1 MIKPGPM
8 GPVFDMFDVGEFRA
22 PARPTFVN
30 SDKSRQKHRKEPPVP
45 SPPGALYSVR
55 TCDCI
60 PHVHEGFSFCLVKR
74 IVSAP
79 APLPL
84 NGTEKDVVRLSCGG
98 V

>member
-45 SPPGALYSVR
+45 SPPGALY
-55 TCDCI
+55 CI
-60 PHVHEGFSFCLVKR
+60 QNCRRFPHVHAKSYDF
-74 IVSAP
+74 VS
-79 APLPL
+79 LKGSSL
-84 NGTEKDVVRLSCGG
+84 LLRRCR
-98 V
+98 